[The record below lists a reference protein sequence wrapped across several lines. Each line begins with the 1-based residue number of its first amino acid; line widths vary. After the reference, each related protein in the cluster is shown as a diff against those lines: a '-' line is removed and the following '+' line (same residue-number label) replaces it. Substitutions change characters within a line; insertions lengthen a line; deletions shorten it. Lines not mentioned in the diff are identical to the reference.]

1 MPTVGRGYWAT
12 YLVGRAEM
20 LSQAQAEVRAQVTN
34 EVAAAAAERKLLI
47 GMIKHYDQQ
56 VEEYDKMLAKGRTA
70 EGKSRQGRTV
80 RTSTSAGTESFPLPA
95 ASGALL
101 SGQAAIRNV
110 TAALVA
116 ETRPPTAVVEM
127 VRGLM
132 DDVKSR
138 HGAPISPGGNVRLAY
153 IQAQQGTLHGLIIGD
168 PEMTAV
174 QRAASIDYAGHQLG
188 IAVGGVGDNADAG
201 ALVTA
206 QWDTLYDDET
216 APFRTS
222 DSREGVRT
230 QIKEDY
236 GLGAAKGAVGSAGE
250 VIAGPAFRQ
259 APGRYSSSSTETLA
273 PGEAARLAKY
283 ETPEFKMLAQAYGDD
298 GVIDAAEAKVLTE
311 SGVDQD
317 AFLDDVL
324 MQRIMGR
331 GRVTAERES
340 LVGVRRGYREQ
351 AASQPG
357 VDTSRERV
365 QGLTR
370 ERYGDPVS
378 PTQALLSPKRAKGR
392 SAPKTMR
399 DYAMLGAE
407 QAATFDGDIKVAKG
421 AEAFVSQGADAL
433 VSGNPA
439 AAKAVAAAIE
449 KAGIEPTSIPAIY
462 AATFRQAERMA
473 DTREQQRL
481 ADNKPGQV

>member
-1 MPTVGRGYWAT
+1 MATIGRGYAAT
-12 YLVGRAEM
+12 YLIGRAEM

-56 VEEYDKMLAKGRTA
+56 VEEYDKMLAKARTA

-80 RTSTSAGTESFPLPA
+80 RTSTSAGTESFVLPA

-101 SGQAAIRNV
+101 SGQAAIKNV

-132 DDVKSR
+132 DNVKSS
-138 HGAPISPGGNVRLAY
+138 HGAPLSPGGNARLAY
-153 IQAQQGTLHGLIIGD
+153 IQAQQGTLHDLIISD
-168 PEMTAV
+168 TEMTAV

-188 IAVGGVGDNADAG
+188 LAVGGVGDNADAG
-201 ALVTA
+201 ASLTA
-206 QWDTLYDDET
+206 QWDTLYDDT
-216 APFRTS
+216 TTPFRTS
-222 DSREGVRT
+222 ESREDVRT
-230 QIKEDY
+230 QIKKDY

-365 QGLTR
+365 RGLTR
-370 ERYGDPVS
+370 ERYGPGGVS
-378 PTQALLSPKRAKGR
+378 ATEALLRPKRAVKKA
-392 SAPKTMR
+392 APMSMR
-399 DYAMLGAE
+399 DYAREGASLAAKSDGRLAVAEEDEAVVSQIANALKDNNMDAARAAGANAQRAGSANLAQILGAGMQRANDLKNI
-407 QAATFDGDIKVAKG
+407 QA
-421 AEAFVSQGADAL
+421 QQ
-433 VSGNPA
+433 
-439 AAKAVAAAIE
+439 VAA
-449 KAGIEPTSIPAIY
+449 
-462 AATFRQAERMA
+462 
-473 DTREQQRL
+473 
-481 ADNKPGQV
+481 NKSGQV

>member
-56 VEEYDKMLAKGRTA
+56 VEEYDKMLAKARTA

-80 RTSTSAGTESFPLPA
+80 RTSTSAGTESFVLPA
-95 ASGALL
+95 ASGAIL
-101 SGQAAIRNV
+101 SGQAAIKNV

-132 DDVKSR
+132 DNVKSS
-138 HGAPISPGGNVRLAY
+138 HGAPLSPGGNARLAY
-153 IQAQQGTLHGLIIGD
+153 IQAQQGTLHDLIISD
-168 PEMTAV
+168 TEMTAV

-188 IAVGGVGDNADAG
+188 LAVGGVGDNADAG
-201 ALVTA
+201 ASLTA
-206 QWDTLYDDET
+206 QWDTLYDDT
-216 APFRTS
+216 TTPFRTS
-222 DSREGVRT
+222 ESREDVRT

-365 QGLTR
+365 RGLTR
-370 ERYGDPVS
+370 ERYGPGGVS
-378 PTQALLSPKRAKGR
+378 ATEALLRPKRAVKKA
-392 SAPKTMR
+392 APMSMR
-399 DYAMLGAE
+399 DYAREGASLAVKSDGRLAVAEEDEAVVSQIASALKDGNMDAARAAGANAQKAGSANLAQILGAGMQRANDLKNI
-407 QAATFDGDIKVAKG
+407 QA
-421 AEAFVSQGADAL
+421 QQ
-433 VSGNPA
+433 
-439 AAKAVAAAIE
+439 VAA
-449 KAGIEPTSIPAIY
+449 
-462 AATFRQAERMA
+462 
-473 DTREQQRL
+473 
-481 ADNKPGQV
+481 NKPGLV

>member
-1 MPTVGRGYWAT
+1 MATIGRGYAAT
-12 YLVGRAEM
+12 YLIGRAEM

-56 VEEYDKMLAKGRTA
+56 VEEYDKMLAKARTA

-80 RTSTSAGTESFPLPA
+80 RTSTSAGTESFVLPA
-95 ASGALL
+95 ASGAIL
-101 SGQAAIRNV
+101 SGQAAIKNV

-132 DDVKSR
+132 DNVKSS
-138 HGAPISPGGNVRLAY
+138 HGAPLSPGGNARLAY
-153 IQAQQGTLHGLIIGD
+153 IQAQQGTLHDLIISD
-168 PEMTAV
+168 TEMTAV

-188 IAVGGVGDNADAG
+188 LAVGGVGDNADAG
-201 ALVTA
+201 ASLTA
-206 QWDTLYDDET
+206 QWDTLYDDT
-216 APFRTS
+216 TTPFRTS
-222 DSREGVRT
+222 ESREDVRT
-230 QIKEDY
+230 QIKKDY
-236 GLGAAKGAVGSAGE
+236 GLGAAKGAVSSAGE

-365 QGLTR
+365 RGLTR
-370 ERYGDPVS
+370 ERYGPGGVS
-378 PTQALLSPKRAKGR
+378 ATEALLRPKRAVKKA
-392 SAPKTMR
+392 APMSMR
-399 DYAMLGAE
+399 DYAREGASLAVKSDGRLAVAEEDEAVVSQIANALKDNNMDAARAAGANAQRAGSANLAQILGASMQRANDLKNI
-407 QAATFDGDIKVAKG
+407 QA
-421 AEAFVSQGADAL
+421 QQ
-433 VSGNPA
+433 
-439 AAKAVAAAIE
+439 VAA
-449 KAGIEPTSIPAIY
+449 
-462 AATFRQAERMA
+462 
-473 DTREQQRL
+473 
-481 ADNKPGQV
+481 NKSGQV